1 MKPEGGRKKLNE
13 KYFSMVEAGSEKE
26 GNFAAATEQSENK
39 KTNIILVHERNFF
52 LSSFTRNILW
62 ARKCENV
69 FKSQRIF
76 SRLKLDFP
84 VSFWA
89 TLGISLLEL
98 L

>member
-1 MKPEGGRKKLNE
+1 MA
-13 KYFSMVEAGSEKE
+13 EAGSEKE
-26 GNFAAATEQSENK
+26 GNFAAATEQSENE
-39 KTNIILVHERNFF
+39 KTNIILVHEWDFFF
-52 LSSFTRNILW
+52 LSSFTSNILW

-69 FKSQRIF
+69 FKSQRIS

-98 L
+98 VWKIN